1 MSRLGWEEGGTAWQ
15 WGCQLWAWEEEI
27 IGEYRNLL
35 YDIVLQPNILGH
47 WVWRHDTVGGCSV
60 RDAYQLLIIMDGP
73 EVDVTSDLIWHNQVS
88 LKVSVLAWRLFM
100 NRLPTKDNLAMRNI
114 IQQDAQ
120 FWSGIRLGLDRC
132 LIS

>member
-1 MSRLGWEEGGTAWQ
+1 
-15 WGCQLWAWEEEI
+15 
-27 IGEYRNLL
+27 
-35 YDIVLQPNILGH
+35 
-47 WVWRHDTVGGCSV
+47 
-60 RDAYQLLIIMDGP
+60 MDGP